1 MDTPTDEWL
10 EKFEWRLEPRDG
22 DSDKVVVVRNLTPF
36 ALDRYRHRG
45 ELDDDALLNERM
57 FQAGDR
63 LRLDWELAGLTMMAR
78 SQVEAGRVEGSAV
91 HFSDKRLA
99 ARERVQHAMV
109 VLGPTRNIVVDC
121 CVFGGPARRY
131 LEVLRL
137 GLRTLANHYGMP

>member
-1 MDTPTDEWL
+1 VCDSGAGDHAVLRLSDTGAVS
-10 EKFEWRLEPRDG
+10 RDHAWINT
-22 DSDKVVVVRNLTPF
+22 RRF
-36 ALDRYRHRG
+36 RRALV
-45 ELDDDALLNERM
+45 NERM

-78 SQVEAGRVEGSAV
+78 SQVEAGRVEVSAV

-121 CVFGGPARRY
+121 CVFGEPARRY
-131 LEVLRL
+131 VEVLRL